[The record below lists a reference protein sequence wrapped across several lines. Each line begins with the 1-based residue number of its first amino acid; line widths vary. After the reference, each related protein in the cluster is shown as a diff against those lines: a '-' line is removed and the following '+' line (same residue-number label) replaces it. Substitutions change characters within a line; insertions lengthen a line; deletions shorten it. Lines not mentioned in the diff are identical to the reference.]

1 MRRISDAMY
10 YSVIKDKDLATEGL
24 DAVSYTHLFYIQ
36 PDNKITKKL
45 LENNQYLQRKEGYS
59 RKTEGFCMVF
69 PGMELL

>member
-1 MRRISDAMY
+1 MTDKIPYIS
-10 YSVIKDKDLATEGL
+10 S
-24 DAVSYTHLFYIQ
+24 FYIQ

>member
-1 MRRISDAMY
+1 MTDKIPYIS
-10 YSVIKDKDLATEGL
+10 S
-24 DAVSYTHLFYIQ
+24 FYIQ

-69 PGMELL
+69 SSIKLL